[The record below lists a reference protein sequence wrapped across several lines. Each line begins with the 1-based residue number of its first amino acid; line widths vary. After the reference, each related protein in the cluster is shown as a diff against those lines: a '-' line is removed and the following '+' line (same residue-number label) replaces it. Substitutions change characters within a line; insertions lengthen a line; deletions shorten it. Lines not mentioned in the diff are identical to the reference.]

1 MDTTVF
7 MIQILIAAL
16 ALLGSAYV
24 IVALTQIVKK
34 KRKRE
39 ISIAKTSNYLLG
51 FVAITPIFIFLYYMP
66 IAIYDEN
73 FWSVQSQ
80 SYQALSDTIFQ
91 LGIAISLFYFLTRIT
106 MFFPHTNKYHN
117 ILSSLLLI
125 SLIPG
130 VANALIVMIIS
141 EFVSGQIETKY
152 LLMFFTLATYFY
164 MVTIRLSKRKT
175 AYLGSMVAQEFN
187 GMILRN
193 VFRIPFQKYEKIQS
207 GKIYTILNDDIG
219 DIFYFSQVAIH
230 IFTNMLTA
238 LMIFVYLFSL
248 DVLNASVLVGSMAFI
263 FFLYS
268 FLAAPLN
275 NALLEARDKRE
286 GFTNLVTGLINGFK
300 ELVLHQVK
308 RAEYNKDLEE
318 RNSALYKSQLKAAY
332 IDINKTLLSE
342 ISFTVA
348 VGVTCLVF
356 PMVFEFDKQLITTFV
371 IGTLFL
377 WGPFNNM
384 LAGIP
389 GIINAKIAWR
399 RIKDFLKNTDTEDML
414 FLENA
419 NTVSVSP
426 LVESLQVQDV
436 RFNYKG
442 NEDSDEITYGI
453 GPINFEVEQ
462 GDIVF
467 IIGGNGSGKTTF
479 LKTLIGLY
487 PADSGQILVNG
498 ESIDSKVLGEHYSVI
513 YSDFYLFKKIYG
525 INTDRLNQVYE
536 WLDMFGLSDKV
547 SIEDGAY
554 STIDLSKGQRKRLA
568 ILKSYLEDRP
578 IYFFDECAA
587 DLDPDFKDFF
597 YNELLVKMRDEGKLL
612 IVITHDDKYFDL
624 ANKVYKME
632 MGKISMLKEEVVMH

>member
-7 MIQILIAAL
+7 TIQIFIA
-16 ALLGSAYV
+16 V
-24 IVALTQIVKK
+24 IAIIGVSYAILSLSHIAKK
-34 KRKRE
+34 KRTKE
-39 ISIAKTSNYLLG
+39 ITKAKITNYLLG
-51 FVAITPIFIFLYYMP
+51 FVAVAPIFLFLYIMP
-66 IAIYDEN
+66 IAFYDEN

-80 SYQALSDTIFQ
+80 SHDALSSAIVQ
-91 LGIAISLFYFLTRIT
+91 LGVAISLFYFVTRLT
-106 MFFPHTNKYHN
+106 MFFPHKNKYYN
-117 ILSSLLLI
+117 ILSSLLLVG
-125 SLIPG
+125 LIPG
-130 VANALIVMIIS
+130 IANTLIVMIVS
-141 EFVSGQIETKY
+141 EFLSGNTATKY
-152 LLMFFTLATYFY
+152 LLMFFALATYAY
-164 MVTIRLSKRKT
+164 VVTIRISKRKT
-175 AYLGSMVAQEFN
+175 AGLGALVSKEFN
-187 GMILRN
+187 SMIVRN

-219 DIFYFSQVAIH
+219 AIFYFSQVSIH
-230 IFTNMLTA
+230 IFTNVLTA
-238 LMIFVYLFSL
+238 LFIFVYLFSVDL
-248 DVLNASVLVGSMAFI
+248 LNATVLVGSMGFI

-268 FLAAPLN
+268 FLGGPLN
-275 NALLEARDKRE
+275 NALLDARDKRE
-286 GFTNLVTGLINGFK
+286 GFTNLITGMINGFK

-308 RAEYNKDLEE
+308 RVEYKSDIKD
-318 RNSALYKSQLKAAY
+318 RNGALYKSQLKAAY

-356 PMVFEFDKQLITTFV
+356 PMVFEFEKQVITTFV
-371 IGTLFL
+371 VGTLFL
-377 WGPFNNM
+377 WGPFHNM

-389 GIINAKIAWR
+389 GVINAKIAWR
-399 RIKDFLKNTDTEDML
+399 RIKEFLKDTDTGDAL
-414 FLENA
+414 FSENEA
-419 NTVSVSP
+419 TVQISPSVN
-426 LVESLQVQDV
+426 SLQVQDV
-436 RFNYKG
+436 CFNYK
-442 NEDSDEITYGI
+442 NEDSEEVTYGI
-453 GPINFEVEQ
+453 GPINFEVSQ

-479 LKTLIGLY
+479 LKTMIGLY

-498 ESIDSKVLGEHYSVI
+498 TPVDAKMLGEHYSVI

-536 WLDMFGLSDKV
+536 WLDMFGLSEKV

-597 YNELLVKMRDEGKLL
+597 YNELLLKMRNEGKLL

-632 MGKISMLKEEVVMH
+632 MGKISMFKAEMVVP